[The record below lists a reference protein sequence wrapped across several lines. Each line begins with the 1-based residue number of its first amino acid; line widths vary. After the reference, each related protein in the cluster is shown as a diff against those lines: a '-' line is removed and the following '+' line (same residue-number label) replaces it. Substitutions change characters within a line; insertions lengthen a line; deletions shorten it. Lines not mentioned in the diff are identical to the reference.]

1 VKKQFLNI
9 LLIQCLWFS
18 GFSYAT
24 EEVSSSEPDKKI
36 AHAEPE
42 KKQTEYNDIKKTNT
56 ARTDKENLDTV
67 HDALGL
73 DKIKFQEWHA
83 LLNAVAI
90 GWIGSSLL
98 TACKPTPADV
108 MIAGA
113 SSVVYMAGEVYSSI
127 KNRNI
132 KERIEVDYK
141 REKEKN
147 DAQFAS
153 LMAQRNA
160 YESMEK
166 TAKVKRDIQM
176 AAAAGL
182 TAAAGWAFL
191 KSTEEKIS
199 SSGCVSGFST
209 AITTLSSAET
219 LCAGTTLGAG
229 VCIAEVEKCKASL
242 ASGLTQLTEMDAYW
256 ETAPIDSIMKGEA
269 LNAKMAGVKASS
281 GLCLSNPVTAAAVA
295 PVESACGYHFLKL
308 EADKTACQKRGLIL
322 TVENQHIF
330 KLIDE
335 FIDLKIDSQPK
346 FASLDIEKKTT
357 VKNIIWRMFSGISE
371 AIIPSANAWDLKSTL
386 GLGAVG
392 AGLVIG
398 LVSTEATA
406 MDQFFAAPTHRAI
419 AFGIMAGSIGYAGI
433 SSNKIAKDMATNKS
447 EIDRIMKNYND
458 KGLAKIESGDLRSSQ
473 TGDITNLNRS
483 AKTGSDFDETKLE
496 EPLPCLAGETS
507 GKCNQISALSEK
519 DTKFLDHISASSL
532 MSAPMQLA
540 NSLSGAKSLS
550 QGTLN
555 LATSGAGKMAVS
567 VKFLRKTRERYL
579 AELKKG
585 SSGEL
590 DKFLKDET
598 KQRDLLFS
606 LPDKVLKEK
615 GADRG
620 MVLASLNASANALEN
635 GEQPKSDL
643 QKEIQSQFNKATKSS
658 VVLNAPY
665 SSKSSDINFKFD
677 MEGDEGEEL
686 AKLEHED
693 FNLNG
698 LDKGHELKESQDQ
711 IAPDDGYSIFHK
723 ISKRYLKTAYP
734 LLFKEKVN

>member
-1 VKKQFLNI
+1 MFKRLFNI
-9 LLIQCLWFS
+9 VLVTSLWFG
-18 GFSYAT
+18 GFTFAT
-24 EEVSSSEPDKKI
+24 EEIPVSESDKNVT
-36 AHAEPE
+36 HEEPE
-42 KKQTEYNDIKKTNT
+42 KKQTEYNEIKKVQT
-56 ARTDKENLDTV
+56 AKSDKENLGDV

-141 REKEKN
+141 KEKEKN

-160 YESMEK
+160 YENMEK

-199 SSGCVSGFST
+199 SSQCVSGFST
-209 AITTLSSAET
+209 AIAGLSSAET

-229 VCIAEVEKCKASL
+229 VCIAEVEKCKVSL
-242 ASGLTQLTEMDAYW
+242 GEGLAKLTEMNTFW
-256 ETAPIDSIMKGEA
+256 ETAPIDSIEKGIQLEA
-269 LNAKMAGVKASS
+269 QMAGVKASS

-346 FASLDIEKKTT
+346 FANLDIEKKTT

-433 SSNKIAKDMATNKS
+433 SSNKIAKDMAMNKS

-458 KGLAKIESGDLRSSQ
+458 KGLAKIESGDSRSTQS
-473 TGDITNLNRS
+473 GDITNLNRN
-483 AKTGSDFDETKLE
+483 AKTDSSFDETKLE
-496 EPLPCLAGETS
+496 ESLPCLAGETS
-507 GKCNQISALSEK
+507 GKCNQIGTLSER

-555 LATSGAGKMAVS
+555 LASSGAGKMAVS

-585 SSGEL
+585 PNGEL
-590 DKFLKDET
+590 DKFLKEES
-598 KQRDLLFS
+598 KQRDHLFS

-643 QKEIQSQFNKATKSS
+643 QKEIQKQFNDATKGS
-658 VVLNAPY
+658 VVLNAPPT
-665 SSKSSDINFKFD
+665 SKPSDINFKFD
-677 MEGDEGEEL
+677 LEGDEGQEL

-693 FNLNG
+693 FNLSG
-698 LDKGHELKESQDQ
+698 MDKGHELLDSQAQ